1 MVLSSFP
8 YQPRPGQERLMN
20 LVSSACEYRAHLA
33 LESGT
38 GTGKTVCVLSAALE
52 FCKSRGK
59 KLLYVT
65 RTNSQQRQVM
75 LELRQISERMRV
87 FGVAIQGRGN
97 VGPLAKSEPELCQGN
112 PEELSTVCSARE
124 A

>member
-1 MVLSSFP
+1 
-8 YQPRPGQERLMN
+8 MN

-87 FGVAIQGRGN
+87 FGVAIQGRRN
-97 VGPLAKSEPELCQGN
+97 MCPLAKSDPELCQGN
-112 PEELSTVCSARE
+112 PEKWLSRRQSYLLYE
-124 A
+124 